1 MADYEAREEKLLG
14 KIADRLNTL
23 DETLA
28 KMEDTDSKVKHF
40 FEQEKALHEIRVITR
55 KENRINRD
63 EDKAEEKD
71 EKQMSDWISGQMK
84 LVDDID
90 KRIDTLDATLA
101 KLDEDKDSKVKSY
114 LEQKKAIEEIKK
126 ILKDSDKLEK

>member
-14 KIADRLNTL
+14 KIADRLNIL

-55 KENRINRD
+55 KENRINKD
-63 EDKAEEKD
+63 ENKAEQKD

-90 KRIDTLDATLA
+90 KRLDTLDATLD
-101 KLDEDKDSKVKSY
+101 KLNEGKDSKVKSY
-114 LEQKKAIEEIKK
+114 LEQKKAIEEIKT
-126 ILKDSDKLEK
+126 ILKDANKLEK

>member
-71 EKQMSDWISGQMK
+71 EKQMSDWISGKMK